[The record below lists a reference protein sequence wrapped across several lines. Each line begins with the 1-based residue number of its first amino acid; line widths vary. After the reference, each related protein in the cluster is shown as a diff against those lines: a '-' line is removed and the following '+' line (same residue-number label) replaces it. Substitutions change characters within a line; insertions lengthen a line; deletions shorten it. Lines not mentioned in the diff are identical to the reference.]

1 MPTQGERQ
9 DFLWRPNDESS
20 TTRARYDAEA
30 EHWYRSFKSAERK
43 QASAPI
49 GETFGVIG
57 LVLSLTL
64 NLMLLIVLL
73 LSDLLKYLRKRID

>member
-9 DFLWRPNDESS
+9 QYLWRPNDESS

-30 EHWYRSFKSAERK
+30 DHWYRSFKSAERK
-43 QASAPI
+43 HTPVSI

-57 LVLSLTL
+57 LILSLFL
-64 NLMLLIVLL
+64 NLILLIVLL
-73 LSDLLKYLRKRID
+73 LTDLIKYLRK